1 MVQKTIFFVLG
12 LYSIGRYDIM
22 NNENNKESMNGNGV
36 R

>member
-12 LYSIGRYDIM
+12 LYSIGRCDIM